1 MKGFADIIVCP
12 HAKSQNFV
20 FDTLPPCQKDHR
32 HARRGAQLATKLKA
46 VLSRKVNVQE
56 SKIAWRFFHRPVP
69 VGLQKQDKFF
79 PESRVVFYY
88 QYSFHKY
95 VPFKNFEYISSEH
108 VVLMVRM
115 AINASQTIVQPFTPA
130 PNIYREFCFTSLPI

>member
-1 MKGFADIIVCP
+1 MHG
-12 HAKSQNFV
+12 
-20 FDTLPPCQKDHR
+20 
-32 HARRGAQLATKLKA
+32 G
-46 VLSRKVNVQE
+46 
-56 SKIAWRFFHRPVP
+56 FFHRPVP

-115 AINASQTIVQPFTPA
+115 ALNASQTIVQPFTPA